1 VALHEGRAYRENGVS
16 LEAPVPAIIRAAPLA
31 EDLRASEAHWLTEAL
46 SDESVYYFAVCENG
60 RVVGQILLHDID
72 HENKTALVAYAL
84 FALSSRRRGIGTTML
99 KLLQRFV
106 VEATTIEKLVI
117 ITSRDNVASQRIAEK
132 CGFRFTGTSREDPVN
147 GMVFE
152 WETRWKKS

>member
-1 VALHEGRAYRENGVS
+1 MALHEGQAYRENGVS
-16 LEAPVPAIIRAAPLA
+16 LEAPVPAIMRAAPLA
-31 EDLRASEAHWLTEAL
+31 EDVRASEGHWLADAL
-46 SDESVYYFAVCENG
+46 SDDSVYYFAVCENG
-60 RVVGQILLHDID
+60 KVVGQVLLHDID

-84 FALSSRRRGIGTTML
+84 FQPGSRRRGTGTTML

-106 VEATTIEKLVI
+106 VEATAIEKLVI
-117 ITSRDNVASQRIAEK
+117 ITSRDNPASQRIAEK
-132 CGFRFTGTSREDPVN
+132 CGFKFSGTSREDPVN

>member
-1 VALHEGRAYRENGVS
+1 MALHEGQAYRENGVS
-16 LEAPVPAIIRAAPLA
+16 LEAPVPALIRAAPQA
-31 EDLRASEAHWLTEAL
+31 EDVRASEAHWLADAL
-46 SDESVYYFAVCENG
+46 SDDSVYYFAVCKNG
-60 RVVGQILLHDID
+60 RVVGQILLHDIA
-72 HENKTALVAYAL
+72 HEHKTALVAYAV
-84 FALSSRRRGIGTTML
+84 FALSSRRRGIGTVML

-106 VEATTIEKLVI
+106 IEETALEKLVI
-117 ITSRDNVASQRIAEK
+117 ITSRDNPASQRIAEK